1 MKRRKFRGFRMSSG
15 LSNGKVPRC
24 SPLNRH
30 TEDSSR
36 RPRVH
41 SSRNRAKIVPSLRF
55 NDSSRSVNDIH
66 RRNFGLVL
74 ASGKLLTRVDGHF
87 RYVLDDQFL
96 VRSGPLLVSTLLDC
110 SGNWVQFL
118 ITSNYVRILWKVFCC
133 IEIKFELNR
142 CPNSSK
148 ERNLCLTSRGD
159 KGDQRYACQ
168 TREKKESKRRIRNV
182 ARWYDF
188 LWETGFLKPFVI
200 ASIFTFRLSFRP
212 AFFSFASPRESK
224 GMCPLHF
231 LRGYSVFSRDR

>member
-1 MKRRKFRGFRMSSG
+1 MQLFFRTTEATALIAQKLRHAPLEDYTRVFDETREISW
-15 LSNGKVPRC
+15 LSNELFTVPRC

-118 ITSNYVRILWKVFCC
+118 ITSNYVRIL
-133 IEIKFELNR
+133 
-142 CPNSSK
+142 
-148 ERNLCLTSRGD
+148 
-159 KGDQRYACQ
+159 
-168 TREKKESKRRIRNV
+168 
-182 ARWYDF
+182 
-188 LWETGFLKPFVI
+188 
-200 ASIFTFRLSFRP
+200 
-212 AFFSFASPRESK
+212 
-224 GMCPLHF
+224 
-231 LRGYSVFSRDR
+231 